1 MATTPLL
8 PNRAK
13 HNKVFADTLYQQY
26 MQLRFGINTCKPNY
40 DYDLSLMRKDIVDW
54 EANEDGGALNE
65 TSIQYQTWLAVTY
78 DDVLYSRGG
87 SGYITT
93 SQPQSPTVGLNYIEQ
108 TGPAGQNIIQVNAG
122 GCITRINLNPS
133 IIINQNTS
141 YLHTQAIAATVWDI
155 THNLS
160 MIPNVTTEDLNGVD
174 IEGII
179 EVIDNNRI
187 KIYFNQATAGK
198 AYLS

>member
-1 MATTPLL
+1 MATLL

-54 EANEDGGALNE
+54 EANEDGGALSE

-87 SGYITT
+87 SGYVTT